1 MLSCSAMSD
10 SATPWTAACQ
20 TPLFMGILQ
29 ARIRECLAMPSI
41 PGDLPDPGPNPGL
54 LHCRQTLYPLRH
66 QGSPLMAAMPDNVG
80 FPAAQWSK
88 IQLPMQKMQ
97 EMQVPALG

>member
-1 MLSCSAMSD
+1 MLSRPAMSD

-41 PGDLPDPGPNPGL
+41 PGDLPNQGME
-54 LHCRQTLYPLRH
+54 LR
-66 QGSPLMAAMPDNVG
+66 S
-80 FPAAQWSK
+80 
-88 IQLPMQKMQ
+88 
-97 EMQVPALG
+97 PALQADSLLTEPPGKPRE